1 MLRLLV
7 RGLSYSGSAKALCVE
22 PSTVKYHVINML
34 QKIGLENKLQPAIVA
49 SEAKPVVE
57 LAEKEGTADGCQA
70 CIGRVTVKTVPCPS
84 AGSAVTV
91 PPSEQGNLPYK
102 RKPKA
107 YAAHLPASGFTGKRA
122 GTHLSDTPQE
132 CRSLC
137 LQHAAQRCFFSC
149 RIVICTE
156 PPGVLYLMPFSTKL
170 KSRR

>member
-1 MLRLLV
+1 MRVLRLLV

-34 QKIGLENKLQPAIVA
+34 QKTGLENKLQPAIAA

-57 LAEKEGTADGCQA
+57 LAE
-70 CIGRVTVKTVPCPS
+70 RRLS
-84 AGSAVTV
+84 SLYR
-91 PPSEQGNLPYK
+91 QGDCENRPMPISRFSCNGAAMQQSNLPYK

-107 YAAHLPASGFTGKRA
+107 YAAHLPASGFIYPEKGWNTLVRYSSGM
-122 GTHLSDTPQE
+122 PQPVSAT
-132 CRSLC
+132 RSTAL
-137 LQHAAQRCFFSC
+137 LFFC

-170 KSRR
+170 KNRR